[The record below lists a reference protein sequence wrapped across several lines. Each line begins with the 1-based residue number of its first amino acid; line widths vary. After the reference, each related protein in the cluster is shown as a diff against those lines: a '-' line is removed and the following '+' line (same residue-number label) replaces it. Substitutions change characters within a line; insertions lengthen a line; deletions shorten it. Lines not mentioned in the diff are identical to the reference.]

1 MSGANSEA
9 PGPPPELE
17 ELDRALRGIR
27 FRPRASLGPELLG
40 RLRRG
45 ERSKGAVP
53 PRRRRPALAAV
64 AAALA
69 LLAGAA
75 LALRAPGSVVVDRC
89 CYDLDGGGEADDGVV
104 VLAAR
109 DAKVH
114 QLRIYEDLDHSGSF
128 TAGDLVRLDRGGS
141 PAMHE
146 ASAAGLVTTEHC
158 CLDFDGGGPADDG
171 LLVIG
176 VPPDRVVMA
185 AIYERPGGA
194 ESRPAGPDGFPL
206 R

>member
-1 MSGANSEA
+1 MNED
-9 PGPPPELE
+9 PGIPPELE
-17 ELDRALRGIR
+17 EMHRALRGVS
-27 FRPRASLGPELLG
+27 FRPRASLGPEVLG

-64 AAALA
+64 AAALM
-69 LLAGAA
+69 LVAGAA

-104 VLAAR
+104 VFAER

-114 QLRIYEDLDHSGSF
+114 QLRIYEDLDGSGSF

-141 PAMHE
+141 PAMHG
-146 ASAAGLVTTEHC
+146 ASAAGLVTFEHC

-185 AIYERPGGA
+185 AIYERPAGA
-194 ESRPAGPDGFPL
+194 NAQPAGPGGFLL

>member
-1 MSGANSEA
+1 MSDEPEIPADLEA
-9 PGPPPELE
+9 
-17 ELDRALRGIR
+17 LDRSLRGVS
-27 FRPRASLGPELLG
+27 FRPRASLGPEVLG

-45 ERSKGAVP
+45 ERSKGAVL
-53 PRRRRPALAAV
+53 PRRRRPALAAL
-64 AAALA
+64 AAML
-69 LLAGAA
+69 LLAAGTT
-75 LALRAPGSVVVDRC
+75 LALRPEGTVVVDRC

-104 VLAAR
+104 VLAER

-114 QLRIYEDLDHSGSF
+114 QLRIYEDLDGSGGL
-128 TAGDLVRLDRGGS
+128 TAGDLIRLDRGGS

-146 ASAAGLVTTEHC
+146 ASAAGLVTIEHC

-171 LLVIG
+171 LVVLG

-185 AIYERPGGA
+185 AIYERPAGEGH
-194 ESRPAGPDGFPL
+194 RPAASGGFPL

>member
-1 MSGANSEA
+1 MNEDLGI
-9 PGPPPELE
+9 PPELE
-17 ELDRALRGIR
+17 QVDRALRAIS
-27 FRPRASLGPELLG
+27 FRPRASLGPEVLG
-40 RLRRG
+40 RVRRG
-45 ERSKGAVP
+45 ERPPRAVP
-53 PRRRRPALAAV
+53 RPRRPALAAV
-64 AAALA
+64 AAALI
-69 LLAGAA
+69 LVTGAA
-75 LALRAPGSVVVDRC
+75 LILRAPGSVVVDRC
-89 CYDLDGGGEADDGVV
+89 CYDLDGGGEPDDGVI
-104 VLAAR
+104 VLAER

-114 QLRIYEDLDHSGSF
+114 QLRVYEDLDGSGGF

-146 ASAAGLVTTEHC
+146 AAVAGLVTIEHC

-185 AIYERPGGA
+185 AIYERPAGA
-194 ESRPAGPDGFPL
+194 EARPPGPDGFLL

>member
-1 MSGANSEA
+1 MSG
-9 PGPPPELE
+9 GPEIPPDLV
-17 ELDRALRGIR
+17 ELDRALRGVG

-45 ERSKGAVP
+45 EWPQGAVP
-53 PRRRRPALAAV
+53 HRRRRPALAAV
-64 AAALA
+64 AAVLVLA
-69 LLAGAA
+69 AGAA
-75 LALRAPGSVVVDRC
+75 LALRGPGSVVVDRC
-89 CYDLDGGGEADDGVV
+89 CYDLDGGGETDDGVV
-104 VLAAR
+104 VFAER

-114 QLRIYEDLDHSGSF
+114 QLRIYEDLDGSGSF

-141 PAMHE
+141 PSLHQ
-146 ASAAGLVTTEHC
+146 ASAAGLVTIEHC

-171 LLVIG
+171 LLILG

-185 AIYERPGGA
+185 AIYERPAG
-194 ESRPAGPDGFPL
+194 EENRPAGSGGFPL

>member
-1 MSGANSEA
+1 MTEDFRIPA
-9 PGPPPELE
+9 ELE
-17 ELDRALRGIR
+17 AIDRALRGVG
-27 FRPRASLGPELLG
+27 FRPRSSLGPEVLG

-45 ERSKGAVP
+45 ERSNGAVP
-53 PRRRRPALAAV
+53 SPPRRPAFLAV
-64 AAALA
+64 AAALM
-69 LLAGAA
+69 LVAGAV

-89 CYDLDGGGEADDGVV
+89 CYDLDGGAEADDGVIV
-104 VLAAR
+104 FAER

-114 QLRIYEDLDHSGSF
+114 QLRIYEDLDGSGSF
-128 TAGDLVRLDRGGS
+128 SAGDLVRLDRGGS

-146 ASAAGLVTTEHC
+146 ASATGLVTIEHC

-171 LLVIG
+171 LIVIG

-185 AIYERPGGA
+185 AIYERPTGA
-194 ESRPAGPDGFPL
+194 GDQPAGPGGFLL

>member
-1 MSGANSEA
+1 MNQD
-9 PGPPPELE
+9 PNLPPELE
-17 ELDRALRGIR
+17 EIDRALRGVS
-27 FRPRASLGPELLG
+27 FRPRASLGPEVLG

-53 PRRRRPALAAV
+53 PGRRRPALAAV
-64 AAALA
+64 AAVLVMV
-69 LLAGAA
+69 AGAA
-75 LALRAPGSVVVDRC
+75 LILRAPGSVVVDRC

-104 VLAAR
+104 VFAQR

-114 QLRIYEDLDHSGSF
+114 QLRIYEDLDGSGSF

-146 ASAAGLVTTEHC
+146 AAVAGLVTIEHC

-185 AIYERPGGA
+185 AIYERPAGA
-194 ESRPAGPDGFPL
+194 EARAAGPGGFLL

>member
-1 MSGANSEA
+1 MTEDSGI
-9 PGPPPELE
+9 PPELE
-17 ELDRALRGIR
+17 EVDRALRGIA
-27 FRPRASLGPELLG
+27 FRPRASLGPEVFG

-45 ERSKGAVP
+45 ERSQGTVP
-53 PRRRRPALAAV
+53 PRPRRPALAAV
-64 AAALA
+64 AAALI
-69 LLAGAA
+69 LVTGAA
-75 LALRAPGSVVVDRC
+75 LLLRAPGSVSVDRC
-89 CYDLDGGGEADDGVV
+89 CYDLDGGGDTDDGVV
-104 VLAAR
+104 VLAGSG
-109 DAKVH
+109 AKVH
-114 QLRIYEDLDHSGSF
+114 QLRIYEDLDGSGGF

-146 ASAAGLVTTEHC
+146 AAVAGLVTIEHC

-185 AIYERPGGA
+185 AIYERPAGA
-194 ESRPAGPDGFPL
+194 EARPADPDGFLL

>member
-1 MSGANSEA
+1 MNEDSGT
-9 PGPPPELE
+9 PPDLE
-17 ELDRALRGIR
+17 EMDRALRGIR
-27 FRPRASLGPELLG
+27 FRPRASLGPEVLG

-53 PRRRRPALAAV
+53 LRRRRPALAAV
-64 AAALA
+64 AAALM

-75 LALRAPGSVVVDRC
+75 LLYRAPGSVVVDRC
-89 CYDLDGGGEADDGVV
+89 CYDLDGGGDADDGVV
-104 VLAAR
+104 VIGER

-114 QLRIYEDLDHSGSF
+114 RLRIYEDLDGSGSF

-146 ASAAGLVTTEHC
+146 AAVAGLVTIEHC

-185 AIYERPGGA
+185 AIYERPAGA
-194 ESRPAGPDGFPL
+194 EDQPAGPGGFLL